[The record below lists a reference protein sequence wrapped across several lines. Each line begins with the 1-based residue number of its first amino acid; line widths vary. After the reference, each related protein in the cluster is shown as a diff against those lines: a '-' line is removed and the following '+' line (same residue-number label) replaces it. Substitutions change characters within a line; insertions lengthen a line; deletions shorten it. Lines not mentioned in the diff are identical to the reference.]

1 MKLSLP
7 LEYKKLPEFFDAH
20 NINDDSE
27 QKNIVLE
34 KLLKKYQAKTILDI
48 IPFPTKKVSLRNCKL
63 SFIFLAKNLQK
74 ASVVWIYNFVF

>member
-1 MKLSLP
+1 MKLGLP

-34 KLLKKYQAKTILDI
+34 KLLKKYQVKTILDI
-48 IPFPTKKVSLRNCKL
+48 IPFPIKKVSLRDLKL

-74 ASVVWIYNFVF
+74 ASVVWI

>member
-1 MKLSLP
+1 MKLGLP

-20 NINDDSE
+20 NINDDSK

-34 KLLKKYQAKTILDI
+34 KLLKKYQVKTVLDI
-48 IPFPTKKVSLRNCKL
+48 IPFPIKKVSLRDLKL

-74 ASVVWIYNFVF
+74 VSAVWIYSFVF